1 MSEGALVNTG
11 AVSWP
16 DPYSAGVTVRSMQT
30 KLHLWATQDSGRR
43 FDDLFNLV
51 YDPAFLMVA
60 WERVATNKGAD
71 TPGIDKAT
79 AAGAEA
85 RDGVLVLLGQI
96 REELKSGSFRPVEVR
111 RVLIPKSN
119 GKLRKL
125 GIPTLADRVV
135 QASLKL
141 VLEPIFEADFKPC
154 SYGFRPNRR
163 AHDAI
168 AEIHSLASGASNYH
182 WLLEADIKAC
192 FDEISHTALI
202 GRLRARIKDKRICA
216 LVKAFLKSGVL
227 TELGTRE
234 ETYTGTP
241 QGGILSPLLANIA
254 LSALDDH
261 FAQIWRQQMSASY
274 QRRKRRRNG
283 MANYRIIRYADDFV
297 IMVSG
302 DRRHAEE
309 LREEVAAVLEP
320 LGLRLAP
327 EKTAVVHIDEGFDF
341 LGFHIRRQRKRGTQ
355 KWYVYTKPSRKAIQ
369 SIKDKVSEKTYRST
383 RHQDL
388 NELPR
393 SLNMS
398 LAGWANYFRHGVSKA
413 TFSAVDHHAWNR
425 LMRSTPRTLG
435 VCNCLGCC
443 DVSVLWVSW
452 SLFPDGGRAW
462 LLPACRGGGGA
473 RFHGP
478 RPRTAGRFPP
488 SPRLS
493 RVAAV
498 YPALGVNMVTRGFPV
513 MVCLVAAVCRNF
525 GRAFW
530 ARWEWRSRL
539 GTFRVC
545 SAARAAASAAAASAS
560 SDDVA
565 VTWEDVMARTA

>member
-1 MSEGALVNTG
+1 VWA
-11 AVSWP
+11 
-16 DPYSAGVTVRSMQT
+16 AGYR
-30 KLHLWATQDSGRR
+30 GRR
-43 FDDLFNLV
+43 FGDLFNLV
-51 YDPAFLMVA
+51 YDPAFLVVA
-60 WERVATNKGAD
+60 WERVSTNKGAS
-71 TPGIDKAT
+71 TPGIDKVT
-79 AAGAEA
+79 AAGVEA
-85 RDGVLVLLGQI
+85 RDGVIGLLGHI

-141 VLEPIFEADFKPC
+141 VLEPISEADFKPC

-182 WLLEADIKAC
+182 WILEADIKAC
-192 FDEISHTALI
+192 FDEISHTALMD
-202 GRLRARIKDKRICA
+202 RLRVRVKDKRVCA
-216 LVKAFLKSGVL
+216 LVKAFLKAGVL
-227 TELGTRE
+227 TELGDRE
-234 ETYTGTP
+234 ATFTGTP

-261 FAQIWRQQMSASY
+261 FDQIWQQQMSTSY

-283 MANYRIIRYADDFV
+283 MANYKIIRYADDFV

-302 DRRHAEE
+302 DRHHAEE

-320 LGLRLAP
+320 LGLRLSP

-355 KWYVYTKPSRKAIQ
+355 KRYVYTRPSKKAIQ
-369 SIKDKVSEKTYRST
+369 SIKDKVSAKTYRST

-388 NELPR
+388 DELLR

-398 LAGWANYFRHGVSKA
+398 LAGWANHFRHGVSKA

-425 LMRSTPRTLG
+425 LMRWIRAKYAGKSGLSMKQMRRRF
-435 VCNCLGCC
+435 C
-443 DVSVLWVSW
+443 DVGWRFACNGVVFTGASSVK
-452 SLFPDGGRAW
+452 
-462 LLPACRGGGGA
+462 
-473 RFHGP
+473 
-478 RPRTAGRFPP
+478 
-488 SPRLS
+488 
-493 RVAAV
+493 
-498 YPALGVNMVTRGFPV
+498 VTRYRYRGSNIPTPWTPEPPAAPAADDRARHVERPV
-513 MVCLVAAVCRNF
+513 R
-525 GRAFW
+525 
-530 ARWEWRSRL
+530 
-539 GTFRVC
+539 
-545 SAARAAASAAAASAS
+545 
-560 SDDVA
+560 
-565 VTWEDVMARTA
+565 